1 MSKSTDANVDKVVAT
16 PEILHRLADYQ
27 KAKEARARWESEEK
41 LAKEE
46 ILEALGYDPE
56 DPKPQPMEVVD
67 AIAGVVMFRVNVGKW
82 RGTNIKALKD
92 ERPDIL
98 AQYETSK
105 ATLSIKFP

>member
-1 MSKSTDANVDKVVAT
+1 MSEVDRVVAT

-27 KAKEARARWESEEK
+27 KAKAARLRWESEEK

-56 DPKPQPMEVVD
+56 DPKPSPMEVVD
-67 AIAGVVMFRVNVGKW
+67 AIAGVVMFRVNVGTW

-105 ATLSIKFP
+105 ATVSIKLP

>member
-1 MSKSTDANVDKVVAT
+1 MTDNNSTDRVPVT
-16 PEILHRLADYQ
+16 PELAHKAADF
-27 KAKEARARWESEEK
+27 KRAKESRARWEAEEARLK
-41 LAKEE
+41 AE

-56 DPKPQPMEVVD
+56 DPKPQPMEIIDPVLDVVL
-67 AIAGVVMFRVNVGKW
+67 FKVNVGKW

-105 ATLSIKFP
+105 ATVSIKFP